1 MLKRL
6 AALYMPLRKMRLRA
20 KLRMLNLDA
29 TVLQAQMLV
38 APLQLAELRAQITDT
53 QRELETLQ

>member
-1 MLKRL
+1 MRTLFYPFRL
-6 AALYMPLRKMRLRA
+6 LRRLRLSA

-38 APLQLAELRAQITDT
+38 APVQLAELRAQITDT
-53 QRELETLQ
+53 QRELESLQ